1 MAAPAA
7 DINAHFEQIEK
18 DQQAAAGAASS
29 GTDAGDKGA
38 GDKTAEEK
46 LLDDTGKAATDA
58 GKTGGSQ
65 IPDDVAKELEELR
78 RYKQENP
85 LKQPDETAEQKA
97 EREKQYSANLHKFA
111 FDKGIYS
118 PDDLG
123 KIESLKTQADTDI
136 VFNGFKENFKGIN
149 PAATDEE
156 IKEAFDA
163 HYHTNSDNE
172 HLKKLGESR
181 IQQEANNYR
190 NPYNSKLET
199 AKKEFDT
206 QLAINSKVPEFEGF
220 LQKVIKDHS
229 PENWSVF
236 KTKDGEEEV
245 PVNFQLTE
253 ADRKKAFDVL
263 RKSDNFELFLGGD
276 PAKAEEYVQKQLE
289 AYYRLEHNDKI
300 NKTIFDMGVS
310 RGTKKGSTTGAENAF
325 PIASEKNKTQ
335 QSASDTL
342 KELEESDTR
351 LREHRRTHG

>member
-7 DINAHFEQIEK
+7 DINAHFEQVEK
-18 DQQAAAGAASS
+18 EQQAAAGAASS
-29 GTDAGDKGA
+29 GTDTDDKGA
-38 GDKTAEEK
+38 TDKTAEEK
-46 LLDDTGKAATDA
+46 LLDDTGKTASDA

-65 IPDDVAKELEELR
+65 IPDDIAKELEELR
-78 RYKQENP
+78 RYKQENSQ
-85 LKQPDETAEQKA
+85 KQPDETSEQKA
-97 EREKQYSANLHKFA
+97 EREKQYNANLHKFA
-111 FDKGIYS
+111 FDKGHYS

-123 KIESLKTQADTDI
+123 KIESLKNQADTDI
-136 VFNGFKENFKGIN
+136 VFGNFKENFKTIN
-149 PAATDEE
+149 PNATDTE

-163 HYHTNSDNE
+163 TYHTASDNE

-229 PENWSVF
+229 PENWAVF
-236 KTKDGEEEV
+236 KTKDGEEEI

-263 RKSDNFELFLGGD
+263 RKSDNFELFLSGD
-276 PAKAEEYVQKQLE
+276 PAKAGEYVQKQLE

-300 NKTIFDMGVS
+300 NKTIYDMGVS
-310 RGTKKGSTTGAENAF
+310 RGTKKGSTTGADNPF
-325 PIASEKNKTQ
+325 PVASDKNKTQ
-335 QSASDTL
+335 QSATDAL
-342 KELEESDTR
+342 KELEESEMKM
-351 LREHRRTHG
+351 REHRRTHG